1 MRAPDRPAR
10 RLFALAAILAL
21 AASPS
26 ATFQESK
33 SGAAARE
40 LGQELDRLKLDAIAA
55 ADPDDP
61 GTFVAALYF
70 PGATLLVVSARYA
83 APTLLADKMA
93 KKEYRDVYI
102 DLNSASIAGT
112 KIFVMDQAADGLVA
126 RPGDSAADT
135 WEQGTATTAFDGDW
149 RQAKQTEEEYA
160 RTFQQADERYA
171 RILTLLRDQARKAA
185 SGS

>member
-1 MRAPDRPAR
+1 MCAPDRPVR
-10 RLFALAAILAL
+10 RLLALAAILAL
-21 AASPS
+21 TASPS
-26 ATFQESK
+26 ATFQDSK

-83 APTLLADKMA
+83 APTLLVDKVA

-126 RPGDSAADT
+126 RPGDNAADT
-135 WEQGTATTAFDGDW
+135 WEQGTTTTAFDGDW

-160 RTFQQADERYA
+160 RAFQQADERYA
-171 RILTLLRDQARKAA
+171 RILALLRDQARKVP